1 MGIAPALAAMT
12 VAAMMARLG
21 IFIAVMCQQSCFFFN
36 GVKYLVDLVLKI
48 IFGRPSRQY
57 YMCFKYKLHSCKNR
71 KKAI

>member
-21 IFIAVMCQQSCFFFN
+21 IFIAVMCQQSCVISD

-48 IFGRPSRQY
+48 IFGR
-57 YMCFKYKLHSCKNR
+57 L
-71 KKAI
+71 